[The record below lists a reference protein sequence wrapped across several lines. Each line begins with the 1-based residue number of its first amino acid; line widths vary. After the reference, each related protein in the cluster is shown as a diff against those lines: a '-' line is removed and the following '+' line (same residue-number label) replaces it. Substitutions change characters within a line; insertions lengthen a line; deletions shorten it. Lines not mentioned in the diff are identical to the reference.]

1 MGWAEIIHARPAL
14 PAALGAEVEPYPYL
28 SGFGLVH
35 RVTRL
40 ATPLPSQVTSTLG
53 FRNRQ
58 VTDVLLATQRP
69 TQARSTFLRRLHL
82 QDTNMAAY
90 WSPEQWS
97 PVQTGDLFE
106 RRPRPLRQCPQC
118 AAHGYHCA
126 LFQLPSI
133 THCPWHRQPLEHTC
147 PRCNASY
154 HARFDDKARL
164 CVCTCGYDPFDP
176 VVASVHMWDFPSD
189 RAQAWLED
197 YLAWAQRRRVCRW
210 ICVPANCTEWDR
222 GFAALAAPPSR
233 LQRTETD
240 APAVIEIFSG
250 PGADPAPRHFWGW
263 SCWGGERPLTL
274 APLPATMYPLLCEAT
289 KAVVEALPP
298 ESRTPFELV
307 DANALEASATLRE
320 NVFLRPDCFIKPR
333 DQSGSAMWLNLSTV
347 DAHIASFCGRVLD
360 QATAHL
366 GAPGGSV
373 LASHSLQAARSTAMD
388 QIQGRGHLAHALA
401 KILTRAYAH
410 GLRADLGVKLDASI
424 PRAAWPILEMVGESG
439 RLRAARL
446 NWIEQKS
453 AAAPAHVERRGERPA
468 SRPLLL

>member
-14 PAALGAEVEPYPYL
+14 PAALGAELEPYPYL

-58 VTDVLLATQRP
+58 VTDVLLATQTP

-90 WSPEQWS
+90 WNPQQWS
-97 PVQTGDLFE
+97 PVQTGDLFG

-147 PRCNASY
+147 PHCDAPY
-154 HARFDDKARL
+154 HARFDDHARL
-164 CVCTCGYDPFDP
+164 GVCACGHDPFDA
-176 VVASVHMWDFPSD
+176 VVASVHMWDFPTD
-189 RAQAWLED
+189 KAQDWLED
-197 YLAWAQRRRVCRW
+197 YQAWAQRRRAGRW
-210 ICVPANCTEWDR
+210 ICVPTNCTAWDQ
-222 GFAALAAPPSR
+222 GFAALAAPPAR
-233 LQRTETD
+233 LQRTDTD
-240 APAVIEIFSG
+240 TPLVIEIFSG
-250 PGADPAPRHFWGW
+250 PSADPAPRHFWGW

-289 KAVVEALPP
+289 KAVVDALPP

-347 DAHIASFCGRVLD
+347 DAHIAAFCGHVLD

-373 LASHSLQAARSTAMD
+373 LASYSLQAARSTAMD
-388 QIQGRGHLAHALA
+388 QIRGRGHLADALA
-401 KILTRAYAH
+401 KILTRAYAY
-410 GLRADLGVKLDASI
+410 GLHADLGVKLDASI
-424 PRAAWPILEMVGESG
+424 PRAAWPILEMVGGSG
-439 RLRAARL
+439 RLRAIRL

-453 AAAPAHVERRGERPA
+453 PVATVRVERRGERPA
-468 SRPLLL
+468 SRPLLM

>member
-1 MGWAEIIHARPAL
+1 MGWAEIIQARPAL
-14 PAALGAEVEPYPYL
+14 PSALGADVEPYPYL

-58 VTDVLLATQRP
+58 VTDVLLATQTP
-69 TQARSTFLRRLHL
+69 TQARSTLLRRLHL
-82 QDTNMAAY
+82 QDTGMAVY
-90 WSPEQWS
+90 WNPQRWS
-97 PVQTGDLFE
+97 PVQTVDLFG

-126 LFQLPSI
+126 PFQLPSI

-147 PRCNASY
+147 PHCDVPY
-154 HARFDDKARL
+154 HARFDDEARL
-164 CVCTCGYDPFDP
+164 GVCACGHDPFDP
-176 VVASVHMWDFPSD
+176 VVASVHMWDFPTD
-189 RAQAWLED
+189 KAQAWLED
-197 YLAWAQRRRVCRW
+197 YLAWAQRRRASRW

-222 GFAALAAPPSR
+222 GFAALATPPRR
-233 LQRTETD
+233 LQPTDVAPLET
-240 APAVIEIFSG
+240 IEILSG

-289 KAVVEALPP
+289 KTVVEALPP

-347 DAHIASFCGRVLD
+347 DAHIAAFCGHVLD

-366 GAPGGSV
+366 GAPGGSA
-373 LASHSLQAARSTAMD
+373 LASYSLQAARSTAMD
-388 QIQGRGHLAHALA
+388 QIQGRGRLAHALA

-410 GLRADLGVKLDASI
+410 GLHAHLGVKLDASI
-424 PRAAWPILEMVGESG
+424 PLAAWPILEMVGGSG
-439 RLRAARL
+439 RLRAVRL
-446 NWIEQKS
+446 CWIEQKS
-453 AAAPAHVERRGERPA
+453 SAAPARME
-468 SRPLLL
+468 